1 MKKAYLAAAL
11 LTFIFHGVANA
22 QSWYDDKDVR
32 CVGPGLLDTSGLLP
46 SSLPLHVDASGVLR
60 AVLFG
65 PAQFTALLAA
75 KEPLAVDART
85 LTEQDVANIQQQID
99 EGKLAIEKAYM
110 LKGSA
115 DTLAGLLPAG
125 GDLVGFITDW
135 LTKNADKKAVS
146 LDALYYLLEEGAT
159 IQRQVKFLKDGA
171 SRHAIINEVYTVDV
185 EDEERAILLSSCVAP
200 AALKAI
206 EFKTDVEFNN
216 KIFSEDG
223 LVWRMWDITDSKFD
237 PWVYRLDRQSVTY
250 YEFTEVEPP
259 PNGDFLLMRI
269 NIEAG
274 TMERKRPEWPDF
286 KGFYE
291 KIAPTR

>member
-1 MKKAYLAAAL
+1 MNKTYLAAAV
-11 LTFIFHGVANA
+11 LTSILQGPANA
-22 QSWYDDKDVR
+22 QSWYEDKAVR

-46 SSLPLHVDASGVLR
+46 STLPLYVDASGVLR

-85 LTEQDVANIQQQID
+85 LTEQDVSNIQQQID
-99 EGKLAIEKAYM
+99 DGKLAIEKAYM

-135 LTKNADKKAVS
+135 LAKNADKKAVS

-159 IQRQVKFLKDGA
+159 IQRQVKFFKDGEA
-171 SRHAIINEVYTVDV
+171 RQAIINEVYAVDV
-185 EDEERAILLSSCVAP
+185 EDEERTILLSSCVAP

-206 EFKTDVEFNN
+206 EFKTDVEFSN

-223 LVWRMWDITDSKFD
+223 PVWRMWDTTDSKFD
-237 PWVYRLDRQSVTY
+237 PWVYRLDRQSVKY
-250 YEFTEVEPP
+250 YEFTEVEPAP
-259 PNGDFLLMRI
+259 KGDFLLMRI
-269 NIEAG
+269 DLEAG

-286 KGFYE
+286 MGYYE